1 MHYSL
6 KLYSVVDGGYFAFSL
21 CSSRLKLASVGNIL
35 FEELESAFSLWSVQE
50 LAVIKIII
58 GLI

>member
-6 KLYSVVDGGYFAFSL
+6 ELYSVVDTRYFAFSL
-21 CSSRLKLASVGNIL
+21 CSSRLELASVGNIL
-35 FEELESAFSLWSVQE
+35 FEELESACTLRFVQE
-50 LAVIKIII
+50 LPVVKIIM